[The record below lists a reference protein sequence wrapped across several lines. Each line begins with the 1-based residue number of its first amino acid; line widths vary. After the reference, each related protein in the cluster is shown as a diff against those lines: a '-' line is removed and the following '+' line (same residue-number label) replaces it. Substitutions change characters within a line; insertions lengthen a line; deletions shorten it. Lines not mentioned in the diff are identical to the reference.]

1 MNENTPILI
10 EPKPFKKEIN
20 KLSRLVIFYELSMV
34 IAAILAVMYL
44 LYAYSFSAL
53 TDNLS
58 MLITNGVVYILGVG
72 FGMIFAFCYYKSTS
86 FEHKLTTVRSRMTFK
101 KLLLVIACLLAMQFV
116 YQIFI
121 TLVENLLNNIGYS
134 LTGQLDAITA
144 SSTSVSMFLYISI
157 IGPIA
162 EEFIFRGLLLRK
174 LEPYGKMFA
183 IVFTSILFGL
193 VHANFYQGILAAF
206 TGIIL
211 GYVALEYS
219 IFYSIALHILNNM
232 LFGELLGRLNAAIYV
247 WVSYGLFAISLLT
260 ALIFIVKKSGKIKN
274 YIKQNKPQKHTY
286 SYAFSSAFFI
296 LFAAINIALSLLTI
310 GKL

>member
-34 IAAILAVMYL
+34 ISAILAVMYL

-101 KLLLVIACLLAMQFV
+101 KLLLIIACLLAMQFV

-121 TLVENLLNNIGYS
+121 TLAENLLNNIGYS
-134 LTGQLDAITA
+134 LTGQLDAITT

-206 TGIIL
+206 TGLIL

-247 WVSYGLFAISLLT
+247 WASYGLFALSLLT
-260 ALIFIVKKSGKIKN
+260 ALVFIVKKSGKIKN
-274 YIKQNKPQKHTY
+274 YIKQNKPQKHIY
-286 SYAFSSAFFI
+286 SYAFSSVFFI
-296 LFAAINIALSLLTI
+296 LFAVINIALSLLTI